1 MTWQDPLIVTLLV
14 CGVGVTLLCCLGLLL
29 MDDVFTRLHYV
40 GPATTL
46 GPVAIAAAILVAEAL
61 TTAGIKAILI
71 TVVIVATSPALTHAT
86 ARAARARQI
95 RYREAPPS
103 NEVEEA
109 EEQEERP

>member
-1 MTWQDPLIVTLLV
+1 MTWQSPLIVALLV

-40 GPATTL
+40 GPATTVA
-46 GPVAIAAAILVAEAL
+46 PVAIAAAILVAEAL
-61 TTAGIKAILI
+61 TTAGIKATLI

-103 NEVEEA
+103 NEA
-109 EEQEERP
+109 EEEEEKEKRP